1 MEAAHAGSAGKGF
14 AVVSEEI
21 RKLAEESGIQGKTI
35 STVLK
40 NLKKDID
47 KITNDFDT
55 VQKQFYN
62 IFNLAESVKGQEEV
76 IMHTIF
82 EQNTGGEQVLEAMS
96 EINTITA
103 DVRNGAEKMLN
114 ETKSVSEDIAGLTA
128 TTDSID
134 QSIREMTDTLTE
146 MASAVTALQ
155 EADDKNNANIETL
168 INELLQFRI

>member
-1 MEAAHAGSAGKGF
+1 
-14 AVVSEEI
+14 
-21 RKLAEESGIQGKTI
+21 
-35 STVLK
+35 
-40 NLKKDID
+40 
-47 KITNDFDT
+47 
-55 VQKQFYN
+55 
-62 IFNLAESVKGQEEV
+62 
-76 IMHTIF
+76 MHTIF

>member
-62 IFNLAESVKGQEEV
+62 IFSLAESVKGQEEI
-76 IMHTIF
+76 IMHAIF
-82 EQNTGGEQVLEAMS
+82 EQNTDDEQVLEAMS

-114 ETKSVSEDIAGLTA
+114 ETKSVSGDIVGLTA
-128 TTDSID
+128 ATDSID
-134 QSIREMTDTLTE
+134 QSIREMTDTLIE

-155 EADDKNNANIETL
+155 KADDKNNANIETL